1 MVRHKVIL
9 CCLFCLTLFGQNL
22 FAFED
27 EEEEECFEDFE
38 TFSGWNDTGDDDDNT
53 DLELHGRV
61 KRSFGGKEQIN
72 YTLVNTNVQGVPGFV
87 PLISG
92 ATMDMV
98 FHITGYWVLGKVQQ
112 VDVHTRRVSL

>member
-27 EEEEECFEDFE
+27 EEEEEEECFE

-98 FHITGYWVLGKVQQ
+98 FHITGYWILGKVQQ
-112 VDVHTRRVSL
+112 VNPLTYKVR